1 MADLLV
7 DEPRRGWLLRTL
19 GGRSAVA
26 AFVAGAVG
34 AVAFVAS
41 LIIDWQRVILPRQ
54 EFEGASS
61 DNEFA
66 VGLDAAGYGTAYVIG
81 VLGLLALLGGVLA
94 RPELAARLRLSAAGL
109 GVGIAGVL
117 VGIMNQLQNVMTHIY
132 GIGLRFPPDIPENY
146 QEVIDA
152 TTFAAQ
158 PGQFLAFGAVV
169 ALVAGVWLAAG
180 PARGGRAAG
189 LSAAEHGMVGAPT
202 SGSGAPVVSGPATV
216 VSGAPVSA
224 EAVPSGDAATS
235 EPAAAPVSP
244 PLGPPGL
251 PPDRAG
257 WPQARVGYADGLSV
271 TSSDVI
277 DPGSQADILRN

>member
-7 DEPRRGWLLRTL
+7 DEPRGGWLLRTL

-26 AFVAGAVG
+26 AFIAGVVG

-41 LIIDWQRVILPRQ
+41 LVIDWTRVILPQ
-54 EFEGASS
+54 EEFEGASS

-66 VGLDAAGYGTAYVIG
+66 VGLDAASYGTAYVIG
-81 VLGLLALLGGVLA
+81 VLGLLALLGWVLV
-94 RPELAARLRLSAAGL
+94 RPDLAARLRLTAAGL

-132 GIGLRFPPDIPENY
+132 GFAMRFPQDIAENS
-146 QEVIDA
+146 QEVIDR
-152 TTFAAQ
+152 TTYAAQ

-189 LSAAEHGMVGAPT
+189 RSAVGNGMVDAPT
-202 SGSGAPVVSGPATV
+202 TSSETPVVSGPV

-224 EAVPSGDAATS
+224 DAVPTGDAAIS
-235 EPAAAPVSP
+235 EPGAAPVSP